1 VAIPRAVT
9 AELVERFIFNFRLQ
23 PAALKERLPVGWLEP
38 QVINGWSVAS
48 FCILNLRN
56 VMVAPLPGR
65 FGYRMLSCA
74 YRCGI
79 IDKSNGT
86 PTPSVY
92 ILDRNT
98 DLPLVARLATFMFL
112 DTIPMVRINL
122 SHSADAVDVRV
133 LFLDRERMFGAR
145 VHGLSSPGPLRS
157 RVFGSL
163 DDFATFI
170 KGGVSSYTPSI
181 FGDALAR
188 VDLHKEDTVYEAVE
202 ADVDYDWLG
211 SLWQD
216 AKLEFDCVVRATGG
230 RYVWTYRGLR
240 SELSRPRHAT

>member
-1 VAIPRAVT
+1 MAIPRAVT
-9 AELVERFIFNFRLQ
+9 AQLIERYIFNFRLP
-23 PAALKERLPVGWLEP
+23 PAALKERLPVAWLEP

-48 FCILNLRN
+48 FCILNLDH

-65 FGYRMLSCA
+65 FGYKMLSCA

-79 IDKSNGT
+79 IDHSAGT
-86 PTPSVY
+86 PAPSVY

-98 DLPLVARLATFMFL
+98 DLPLVARLATFLFL

-122 SHSADAVDVRV
+122 EHSADAVDVRV
-133 LFLDRERMFGAR
+133 RFLDKERMFGAK
-145 VHGLSSPGPLRS
+145 VTGLSSSRPLTS
-157 RVFGSL
+157 KVFGTL

-188 VDLHKEDTVYEAVE
+188 VDLHKEDTVYQAVE
-202 ADVDYDWLG
+202 AEVDFDWLG
-211 SLWQD
+211 NLWQD
-216 AKLEFDCVVRATGG
+216 ARLEFDSVVRATGG
-230 RYVWTYRGLR
+230 MYVWTYRGLR
-240 SELSRPRHAT
+240 SELPVQP